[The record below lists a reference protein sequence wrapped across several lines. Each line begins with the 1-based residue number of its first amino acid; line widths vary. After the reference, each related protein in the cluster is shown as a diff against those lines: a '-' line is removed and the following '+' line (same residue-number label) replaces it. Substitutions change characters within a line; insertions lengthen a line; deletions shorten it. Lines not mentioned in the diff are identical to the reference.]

1 MNTNNLINILLLL
14 LRTLHEQR
22 NAQLVA
28 DAYYILS
35 DSTQRAQY
43 DSLRSA
49 RDARERSTDPGSS
62 ANFFANFANMFAGTG
77 TGSSAGAGAGAGVP
91 PPQRPDAEGVFGDV
105 FEDVRCFLSFLCRT
119 LS

>member
-1 MNTNNLINILLLL
+1 M
-14 LRTLHEQR
+14 LHEQR

-77 TGSSAGAGAGAGVP
+77 TGSSTGAGAGAGVP

-105 FEDVRCFLSFLCRT
+105 FEDVRVPFRSSAELSADCLH
-119 LS
+119 SSMEWVYMYNP